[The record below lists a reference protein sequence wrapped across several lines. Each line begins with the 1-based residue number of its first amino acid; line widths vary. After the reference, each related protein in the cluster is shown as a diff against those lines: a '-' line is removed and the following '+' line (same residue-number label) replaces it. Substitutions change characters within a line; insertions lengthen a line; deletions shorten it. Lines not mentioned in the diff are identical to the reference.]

1 MAKSGGR
8 ELVLALILSILLT
21 ITLFYS
27 TFEVPRVLDKAL
39 QQYFP
44 EVFWDVEAREEM
56 LGALRPIGYA
66 AFAATIVLIALGFVV
81 KKGFLSFMGSLAI
94 YLPTFGYFAFAMFFL
109 TGLGALR
116 ALWLPMLELS
126 PDVLKLGCIAYL
138 PFEAVR
144 RFAPLAGMAL
154 ALALGMAL
162 VFAGAF
168 VFALGATTWLYG
180 KFRGYEIVDFWIY
193 RCSRHPQYLGFIL
206 WSYGLLIFVSC
217 ECYVKGAF
225 ATPPALPWLVSTMIV
240 VGAAM
245 IEEVKMLK
253 RYGER
258 YEGYRR
264 KAPFTVPMPKSL
276 AKAIAAPLR
285 VTRGYPED
293 AKSVVAVLALY
304 TVILIII
311 SYAFLLTLRL

>member
-8 ELVLALILSILLT
+8 ELVLALILSILLA

-66 AFAATIVLIALGFVV
+66 AFAATIVLIALGFVA
-81 KKGFLSFMGSLAI
+81 KKVFLSFTGSLAI

-126 PDVLKLGCIAYL
+126 PDLLKLGCIAYL

-154 ALALGMAL
+154 A
-162 VFAGAF
+162 FAGTF

-180 KFRGYEIVDFWIY
+180 KFRGYELVDFWIY

-206 WSYGLLIFVSC
+206 WSYGLLIFVSYK
-217 ECYVKGAF
+217 CYVKGAF

-245 IEEVKMLK
+245 LEEVKMLK

-258 YEGYRR
+258 YEEYRR

-276 AKAIAAPLR
+276 AKAITAPLR
-285 VTRGYPED
+285 VAKGYPED
-293 AKSVVAVLALY
+293 AKSVAAALALY
-304 TVILIII
+304 TVILIVI